1 MDIEADDLRHRR
13 EEAER
18 KAKRKVRFDQK
29 DTHET

>member
-18 KAKRKVRFDQK
+18 KAKRKVRFDK